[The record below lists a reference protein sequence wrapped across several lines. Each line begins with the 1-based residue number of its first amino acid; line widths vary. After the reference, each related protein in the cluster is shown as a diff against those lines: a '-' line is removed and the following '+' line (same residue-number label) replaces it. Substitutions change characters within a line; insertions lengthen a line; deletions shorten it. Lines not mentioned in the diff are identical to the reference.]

1 MNTRDLR
8 YSFCAWLVIIILTIG
23 ASIGHTQCIIDEI
36 NGETIQIQD
45 FRTIGL
51 KLIVRDAVHADL
63 SDPDQGICGVRISFS
78 HTQVSDVRMELI
90 APDGSK
96 VTLIGPATLD
106 GTIRSLPFPINH
118 DILFVPSTEPTAPD
132 PFASDRW
139 TNNLPTWS
147 TISNYTGIYYPN
159 FGDLDID
166 FASGPI
172 DGIWELRVSDD
183 FLNDEGIINSFELIF
198 CDSASVNCIQCEA
211 DAGFYGEEEV
221 FGCVGVDLDDDL
233 WQVESNSD
241 PSEYSLF
248 YLLDSAG
255 ITRRIDDSFSFE
267 NLPSG
272 DYRISAVS
280 VINADFNALVAEV
293 DQGISLDSLDNLS
306 NGKYCFSP
314 SATPLNISIG
324 APDTMQIVVP
334 YCLES
339 PTIYQGIS
347 ITNPDTIVTIRSE
360 DCEEFLVVS
369 FDNTTIQAN
378 IVEDT
383 LAVGCRDRF
392 TTIDASR
399 SDTGVSGIVNWSW
412 NGVPQLTTG
421 LMIEGDLGTY
431 ILEIEEDGCFSRDTV
446 EIISEFA
453 TTEYD
458 FTVDGFITCNQPQ
471 ASIEIEQKNVI
482 SSSIWSGPGIVSEYM
497 NVEQIIVEQGGT
509 YTINFTD
516 TAGCIGLAES
526 FEVLSNTAL
535 PQFSIVSDSIQ
546 CDHSIA
552 NIVILSQDSAISANW
567 QLGDEILLDSPVFG
581 ANRSETLFIEVFAEN
596 GCTVD
601 TSLFVKAD
609 TNTVII
615 ISRSDALTC
624 IVNELLLDGN
634 VSGSGINYEWFDAS
648 GMIST
653 NSSITVSSPDDY
665 TLIASKINGCSDTAV
680 FSVRIDTI
688 QPAFSIVYDSI
699 ITCLVDSAILN
710 VNLGPDIS
718 IEWNNP
724 DFPNANNPRQVV
736 FDGGIYDA
744 TISSVNNGC
753 TALIDAE
760 VTTDVQDPFF
770 VPEVLDIDCDN
781 PIGSFSVS
789 SLEDVVVSLEINN
802 EPPIIATEF
811 QSTDRADIVYTVTG
825 QNGCAVSDMV
835 VIEKNDFPPE
845 ILAIDTLELN
855 CNITEVTIAP
865 QLEPDII
872 DFFIILPNGD
882 TTRVNSLQTRDP
894 GSYSVNAIG
903 ETGCQFSV
911 EVTVLEDM
919 TAPSAALGIVDEVF
933 CDQTELQIDF
943 DDFFPD
949 SDISRDWQVL
959 GDAAVFEFGNTS
971 VLSGNGTFILQLNN
985 TKNGCAS
992 MDTFELAFID
1002 SPFGPYRFSAFDE
1015 SCAGDGDGMINGF
1028 DLPGG
1033 EGQVAI
1039 QINDQPFEDFDLS
1052 TLASGTYNFTAMDEL
1067 GCRVDTTVV
1076 IAAGNFIGFELG
1088 ADILLFP
1095 NEQLI
1100 LDPVI
1105 NMDGPLSLLQWTFD
1119 DQVLDVDQSSLNID
1133 PQNGGLL
1140 SLVVIDDS
1148 GCSHSD
1154 SVLVTVALE
1163 SNDLFYIPNAF
1174 HPSSTLGNN
1183 LVIASF
1189 SDRIASI
1196 NSFNIY
1202 DRWGELVYQL
1212 NNFLPGVNLALWDGR
1227 INSTLASS
1235 GVYVYYLEMTLSN
1248 GQVERSVGDITLLR

>member
-1 MNTRDLR
+1 
-8 YSFCAWLVIIILTIG
+8 
-23 ASIGHTQCIIDEI
+23 
-36 NGETIQIQD
+36 
-45 FRTIGL
+45 
-51 KLIVRDAVHADL
+51 
-63 SDPDQGICGVRISFS
+63 
-78 HTQVSDVRMELI
+78 MELI

-96 VTLIGPATLD
+96 VTLIGPATLN
-106 GTIRSLPFPINH
+106 GTIPAFYFPINH

-132 PFASDRW
+132 RFASDRW
-139 TNNLPTWS
+139 TNTLSTWS
-147 TISNYTGIYYPN
+147 TIADYTGFYYPN

-183 FLNDEGIINSFELIF
+183 FLNDKGIINSFELIF
-198 CDSASVNCIQCEA
+198 CDSASVNCIQCET

-241 PSEYSLF
+241 SSEYSLF

-255 ITRRIDDSFSFE
+255 ITRRIDESFSFA

-272 DYRISAVS
+272 DYRIGAVS
-280 VINADFNALVAEV
+280 VINGDFNAFVAEV

-306 NGKYCFSP
+306 NGQYCFSS

-324 APDTMQIVVP
+324 VPDTMQISVS

-347 ITNPDTIVTIRSE
+347 ITDPDTIVTIRSE
-360 DCEEFLVVS
+360 DCEEFHVVS

-399 SDTGVSGIVNWSW
+399 SDTGDSGIVNWSLD
-412 NGVPQLTTG
+412 GIPQLTTG

-431 ILEIEEDGCFSRDTV
+431 ILEIEDDGCFSRDTV

-458 FTVDGFITCNQPQ
+458 FINDGFITCNQPQ
-471 ASIEIEQKNVI
+471 ASIEIVQKNVI
-482 SSSIWSGPGIVSEYM
+482 SSWRWSGPGIVFEDM
-497 NVEQIIVEQGGT
+497 NVGQIIVEQGGT
-509 YTINFTD
+509 YKIIFTD

-526 FEVLSNTAL
+526 FEVLSNTVL
-535 PQFSIVSDSIQ
+535 PEFSIVPDSIG
-546 CDHSIA
+546 CDHPIA
-552 NIVILSQDSAISANW
+552 NIVILSPDPAISANW
-567 QLGDEILLDSPVFG
+567 QLGDEILLDSSVFG

-596 GCTVD
+596 GCMVD

-609 TNTVII
+609 TNSVNII
-615 ISRSDALTC
+615 NRSDLLTC
-624 IVNELLLDGN
+624 LENALQLDGN
-634 VSGSGINYEWFDAS
+634 VSGSGIVYEWSDAS
-648 GMIST
+648 GIIST
-653 NSSITVSSPDDY
+653 DSSITVNTPDDY

-680 FSVRIDTI
+680 FSVSIDTM

-699 ITCLVDSAILN
+699 IITCLVDSAILD
-710 VNLGPDIS
+710 VNLGPNAS
-718 IEWNNP
+718 IAWNDP
-724 DFPNANNPRQVV
+724 DFQNANDARQVV
-736 FDGGIYDA
+736 FDGGEYSA
-744 TISSVNNGC
+744 TVSSITSGC
-753 TALIDAE
+753 AARIRLV
-760 VTTDVQDPFF
+760 VTTDVEEPSFIPDI
-770 VPEVLDIDCDN
+770 VDIDCDN
-781 PIGSFSVS
+781 PIGNFSIS
-789 SLEDVVVSLEINN
+789 SLEDVVVTLEVNGN
-802 EPPIIATEF
+802 PPIMASDF
-811 QSTDRADIVYTVTG
+811 QSSDRADIIYTVTG
-825 QNGCAVSDMV
+825 PNGCAANGTAA
-835 VIEKNDFPPE
+835 IQKNDFPPE
-845 ILAIDTLELN
+845 IIVIDSLELN
-855 CNITEVTIAP
+855 CLVKEVTISP
-865 QLEPDII
+865 QLEEPGII

-882 TTRVNSLQTRDP
+882 TTRVNSLQTTDP
-894 GSYSVNAIG
+894 GSYSVNAVG
-903 ETGCQFSV
+903 ESGCQSSV
-911 EVTVLEDM
+911 EVTVLEDLA
-919 TAPSAALGIVDEVF
+919 APSADLGIVDQVF
-933 CDQTELQIDF
+933 CDRTELQIDF
-943 DDFFPD
+943 DGFFPD

-959 GDAAVFEFGNTS
+959 GNAAVFEFGNTS
-971 VLSGNGTFILQLNN
+971 VLSGNGTFILELKNN
-985 TKNGCAS
+985 ENGCTS

-1002 SPFGPYRFSAFDE
+1002 SPFGPYSFNAFDE

-1033 EGQVAI
+1033 EGQVDV
-1039 QINDQPFEDFDLS
+1039 QINDQPFENFDLS
-1052 TLASGTYNFTAMDEL
+1052 TLAAGTYNFTAMDEL

-1105 NMDGPLSLLQWTFD
+1105 DIDGPLSLLQWIFNN
-1119 DQVLDVDQSSLNID
+1119 QVLDVDQSSLNIN
-1133 PQNGGLL
+1133 PQNSGLL
-1140 SLVVIDDS
+1140 SLVVMDDS

-1154 SVLVTVALE
+1154 SVFVTVASE

-1212 NNFLPGVNLALWDGR
+1212 NNFLPGVNLALWDGK
-1227 INSTLASS
+1227 INSTLAAS

-1248 GQVERSVGDITLLR
+1248 GQVERSVGDITLIR